1 MMRPKNARG
10 DGTFAE
16 AGRYE
21 THGDRNCGSVVAL
34 EMSSIDPGSGVSGE
48 VGLCANKGTDER
60 RQHITRK
67 GRSSMRLHK
76 RKLYPKNGWR
86 KEFTTGGKD
95 AE

>member
-16 AGRYE
+16 AGRYD
-21 THGDRNCGSVVAL
+21 THGDRNGGSVVAL
-34 EMSSIDPGSGVSGE
+34 EISSMDPGSGVSGE
-48 VGLCANKGTDER
+48 VGLCPIRGTDER
-60 RQHITRK
+60 RQHITIK

-76 RKLYPKNGWR
+76 EELYLKNGWR